1 MYLKTKAMKMMYYLL
16 GWDLSCWV
24 PWALWS
30 AEAARV
36 HGGEN
41 WGLVEAGRQGFFPPS
56 SENGRGEG
64 SWMCQ
69 CKHKQRQGSSWIMP
83 TMSATTKFANAFLQ
97 LVLMA
102 DL

>member
-36 HGGEN
+36 HGAEN
-41 WGLVEAGRQGFFPPS
+41 WGLVEAGRQGFFLPAVRMVEEKAPGCVS
-56 SENGRGEG
+56 ASTSRGRAAAG
-64 SWMCQ
+64 
-69 CKHKQRQGSSWIMP
+69 
-83 TMSATTKFANAFLQ
+83 
-97 LVLMA
+97 
-102 DL
+102 